1 LPRGVNQ
8 RGEASAARLLLRD
21 TLRAA
26 SCTLILTEVLA
37 KARLRLARLQ
47 ALAPLLSILKP
58 KQLALLR
65 TIQPPAALLC
75 CL

>member
-1 LPRGVNQ
+1 MPHGWNQ
-8 RGEASAARLLLRD
+8 RGEASAARLLLSD

-26 SCTLILTEVLA
+26 SCTLILAEFLA
-37 KARLRLARLQ
+37 KARLRLTRLQ
-47 ALAPLLSILKP
+47 SFAPLPSTLKP